1 MTKILKALE
10 AAGWVDT
17 TLGECRPGEE
27 VVIVDNG
34 YVRHEFI
41 TRADV
46 TRGTVSDAKGFQ
58 WAAETPAQ
66 RPPRPECA
74 PGTVALITWDEGDD
88 HVRNLLPVRAMMGAE
103 GAWHGAETDPPRSL
117 DRIEVI
123 RVLLPADQ
131 DTPTIEVT
139 DEMVERAAEAR
150 YFASYEGPTAA
161 RSWGKVCEAF
171 PDAVAIFRRGV
182 RAALEAALGGGES

>member
-1 MTKILKALE
+1 MTRLIEDLK
-10 AAGWVDT
+10 AAGWVET

-27 VVIVDNG
+27 VLLIQAGRIPRALTVTRVHRETCVGETSDG
-34 YVRHEFI
+34 T
-41 TRADV
+41 TRANKV
-46 TRGTVSDAKGFQ
+46 PVL
-58 WAAETPAQ
+58 

-131 DTPTIEVT
+131 DIPPIEVT
-139 DEMVERAAEAR
+139 DEMVERAAEAFYHGR
-150 YFASYEGPTAA
+150 GGEPGFGPQ
-161 RSWGKVCEAF
+161 W
-171 PDAVAIFRRGV
+171 DAICADWPEIATVYRRGV
-182 RAALEAALGGGES
+182 RAALEATLGVEK

>member
-1 MTKILKALE
+1 MTKIIEALE

-34 YVRHEFI
+34 HVRHEFI

-66 RPPRPECA
+66 RPPRPEYA

-123 RVLLPADQ
+123 RVLLPAEQ
-131 DTPTIEVT
+131 DTPPIEVT
-139 DEMVERAAEAR
+139 DEMVERAAEAC
-150 YFASYEGPTAA
+150 YLASYKEDAFGPQWDEACERFPNAAA
-161 RSWGKVCEAF
+161 RYRR
-171 PDAVAIFRRGV
+171 DART
-182 RAALEAALGGGES
+182 ALEAALGVEK